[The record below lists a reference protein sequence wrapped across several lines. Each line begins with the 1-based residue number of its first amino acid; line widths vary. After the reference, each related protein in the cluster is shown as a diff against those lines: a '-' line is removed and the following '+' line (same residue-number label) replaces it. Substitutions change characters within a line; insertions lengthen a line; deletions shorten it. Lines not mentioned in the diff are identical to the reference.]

1 MIFPLNSMT
10 KVGHIYLIDDDD
22 SMRESLTRMLR
33 DVGYLVDDYSSGA
46 KFLEKS
52 LPISPA
58 VILLDMQMPDMTGIE
73 LQEKLLKLRRKT
85 PIVFVSGQSHPHQI
99 VQGLKKGA
107 LDFLFKPFNLEEL
120 LKAVA
125 DAIEFDQGQLKRVS
139 VDMEIK
145 RDYESL
151 TPREREVCIWL
162 VQGLLNKDIAV
173 KLGTTDAT
181 IKVHKARVMSKMH
194 ADSVQML
201 VKKYLE
207 SDLAHHPL
215 NALPKG

>member
-1 MIFPLNSMT
+1 MT
-10 KVGHIYLIDDDD
+10 KAGHIHLIDDDD
-22 SMRESLTRMLR
+22 SMRVSLTRMLR
-33 DVGYLVDDYSSGA
+33 DVGYLVDDYSSA
-46 KFLEKS
+46 DKFLEKS

-58 VILLDMQMPDMTGIE
+58 VILLDMQMPDMTGVE
-73 LQEKLLKLRRKT
+73 LQEELVKLGRKT

-125 DAIEFDQGQLKRVS
+125 DAIEFDRRQLKRVS
-139 VDMEIK
+139 VDMETK
-145 RDYESL
+145 REYESL

-162 VQGLLNKDIAV
+162 VQGLLNKDIAI

-194 ADSVQML
+194 VDSVQLL

-215 NALPKG
+215 NA